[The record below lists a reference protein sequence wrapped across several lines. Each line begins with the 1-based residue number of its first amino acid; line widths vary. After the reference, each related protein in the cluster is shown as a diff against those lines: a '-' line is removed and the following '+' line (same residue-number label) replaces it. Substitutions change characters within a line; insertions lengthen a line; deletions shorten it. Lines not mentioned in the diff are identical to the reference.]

1 MLSLHFS
8 KEFFL
13 QRISPVVG
21 EFVSAERTPA
31 RVGTNRLAVY
41 AWIVVAW
48 NLVVIMWGAFVR
60 ATGSGAGCGSH
71 WPLCNGEVLPRAPQ
85 VGTLI
90 ELTHRATSGI
100 ALLMLVALVVWARW
114 RFPPKHLVRRAAY
127 ASAVFMILEALI
139 GAGLVLFELVADN
152 DSIARAIYLSVHL
165 VNTFLLVG
173 ALTLTAWWA
182 TGESKKV
189 EVKKQKRLAW
199 MFAACLVGT
208 LVLGVSGAIAALGDT
223 LFPARSLAHG
233 FAQDFAPAAHFLVR
247 LRIFHPAIAIAV
259 GAGLIAAA
267 TVAARVRP
275 QTETKRL
282 ASLLTGL
289 VLSQLALG
297 ALNVWLLAPIPVQLI
312 HLFLADL
319 LWMALIVLAA
329 SSLGER
335 SAQTYEA
342 VRA

>member
-1 MLSLHFS
+1 MQQIYPTS
-8 KEFFL
+8 E
-13 QRISPVVG
+13 
-21 EFVSAERTPA
+21 EFVSVGRASA
-31 RVGTNRLAVY
+31 RANRFAIY

-71 WPLCNGEVLPRAPQ
+71 WPLCNGEIVPHAPQ
-85 VGTLI
+85 VETLI

-100 ALLMLVALVVWARW
+100 ALLMLIALVVWARR
-114 RFPPKHLVRRAAY
+114 RFPAKHLVRRAAY

-139 GAGLVLFELVADN
+139 GAGLVLFRLVADN
-152 DSIARAIYLSVHL
+152 DSIARAVYLSVHL

-173 ALTLTAWWA
+173 ALTVTAWWA
-182 TGESKKV
+182 MGESKRI
-189 EVKKQKRLAW
+189 EVKKQKELAW
-199 MFAACLVGT
+199 MFGACLAGT
-208 LVLGVSGAIAALGDT
+208 LLLGVSGAVAALGDT

-233 FAQDFAPAAHFLVR
+233 FEQDFAPAAHFLVR

-267 TVAARVRP
+267 TIVARVRP

-282 ASLLTGL
+282 ASLLISL

-297 ALNVWLLAPIPVQLI
+297 ALNVWLLAPIPMQLI

-319 LWMALIVLAA
+319 LWMALVVLAA
-329 SSLGER
+329 SALGER

-342 VRA
+342 TRA